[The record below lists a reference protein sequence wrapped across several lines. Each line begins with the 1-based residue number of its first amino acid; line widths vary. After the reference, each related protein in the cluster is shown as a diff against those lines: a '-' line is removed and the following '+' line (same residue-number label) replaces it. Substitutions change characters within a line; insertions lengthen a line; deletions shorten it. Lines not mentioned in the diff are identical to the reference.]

1 MGDGF
6 MNMYLEIVI
15 YFTALI
21 GYFSAEY
28 TKIIKNEKLRK
39 KLSFIFNLIA
49 VLILLYEFVLKKFI

>member
-1 MGDGF
+1 
-6 MNMYLEIVI
+6 MNKYLEIII

-21 GYFSAEY
+21 GYLLTEY

-39 KLSFIFNLIA
+39 RISFIFNLIA